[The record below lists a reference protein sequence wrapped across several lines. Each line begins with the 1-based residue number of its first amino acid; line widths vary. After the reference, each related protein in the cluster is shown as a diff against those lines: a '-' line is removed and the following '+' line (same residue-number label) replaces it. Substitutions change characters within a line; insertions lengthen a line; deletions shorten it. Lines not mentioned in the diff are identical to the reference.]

1 MAEIPDPVPKIST
14 NDYSVQDYLNKVKA
28 GEIDVVAYVQ
38 KALKKAQEYDQEY
51 HFFTTICA
59 ERALQQAKE
68 IQLKVKH
75 KTAGRLAGL
84 LISVKDN
91 ICVQGVE
98 STAGSRILKGYTP
111 LFNATAIERL
121 EQEDA
126 IIIGKTTQDAF
137 GFGSFN
143 INVGLGNTIPCNPLD
158 VRRTT
163 GGSSGGAAGMTAAA
177 DFVHVALAESTG
189 GSVEAPASF
198 CGVVGFCPTYGKIS
212 RYGLI
217 SYADSLDKI
226 GIMSRNVEDIAP
238 VLEVVSGFD
247 EMDGTSLADD
257 SEHNAEMIPEKMKS
271 MNRTNRV
278 KGAKEVKKTIRKI
291 GVLNNSFDKNVSPAI
306 QAALREIQEKLREKG
321 CSIKEVSLPITSKY
335 GIAAY
340 YILSTA
346 EASTNLTRFCGLR
359 YGQEASVKGKSFSE
373 YFTEIRSKHFNEE
386 SKRRIIL
393 GTFTR
398 MAGYRDAYYLKAAK
412 ARSKIIAE
420 YKKLFETYDLLISP
434 TMPLV
439 APTFAEIGKLT
450 PLQHYLMDVLTVGPN
465 LAGIPHASIPIGFSE
480 NMPIGL
486 MVMADHREEEKLL
499 QFLALVETAVQKQK

>member
-1 MAEIPDPVPKIST
+1 MTEIPDQDQIPEISAR
-14 NDYSVQDYLNKVKA
+14 DYSVQDYLKKVKA
-28 GEIDVVAYVQ
+28 GKIDVVMYVQ
-38 KALKKAQEYDQEY
+38 KALEKAREYDQKY

-75 KTAGRLAGL
+75 QTAGRLAGL

-91 ICVQGVE
+91 ICVKGVE

-121 EQEDA
+121 EKEDA

-143 INVGLGNTIPCNPLD
+143 INVGLGNAVPLNPLD
-158 VRRTT
+158 IRRTT

-226 GIMSRNVEDIAP
+226 GIMSKNVEDVVP
-238 VLEVVSGFD
+238 VLEIISGFD
-247 EMDGTSLADD
+247 EMDGTALADE
-257 SEHNAEMIPEKMKS
+257 SEHNA
-271 MNRTNRV
+271 
-278 KGAKEVKKTIRKI
+278 KKTKRTIRKI
-291 GVLNNSFDKNVSPAI
+291 GVLNSSFDKNVSPAI
-306 QAALREIQEKLREKG
+306 QSALREIQEKLQEKG
-321 CSIKEVSLPITSKY
+321 CSVEEVSLPITSKY

-346 EASTNLTRFCGLR
+346 EASTNLARFCGLR

-373 YFTEIRSKHFNEE
+373 YFTEIRSQNFNEE

-450 PLQHYLMDVLTVGPN
+450 PLQHYLMDILTVGPN

-480 NMPIGL
+480 DMPIGL
-486 MVMADHREEEKLL
+486 MVMADQREEEKLL
-499 QFLALVETAVQKQK
+499 QFLALVEEAVQKRNERA